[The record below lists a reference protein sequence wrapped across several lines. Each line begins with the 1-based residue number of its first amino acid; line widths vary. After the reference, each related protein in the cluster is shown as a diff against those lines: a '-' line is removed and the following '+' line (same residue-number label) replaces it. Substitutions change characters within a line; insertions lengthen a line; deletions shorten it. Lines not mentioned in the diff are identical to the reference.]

1 MRLEKD
7 KEDDTAAAAVC
18 KTFVTLSRG
27 QRQKRIGNTKWNNTP
42 SKDLD
47 GFGDRA
53 PRIEM
58 SDASYTSRRYG
69 IEANHILHGR

>member
-27 QRQKRIGNTKWNNTP
+27 QRQKRIGNTK
-42 SKDLD
+42 
-47 GFGDRA
+47 
-53 PRIEM
+53 
-58 SDASYTSRRYG
+58 
-69 IEANHILHGR
+69 